1 MTIQSVPYQT
11 FPGMDYAIR
20 ESLGGIPPSPSSYDP
35 SSRYVPSAPAATS
48 VEGVSVDTVRIIDL
62 LLGQLEQLS
71 YQLART
77 EAQTE
82 PLIAEANVDAEAIA
96 SAANIEADYQ
106 ARLDTLVELYA
117 QVRADVEAAG
127 LIDDP
132 YIPAG
137 PFAGM
142 LFDVAA

>member
-1 MTIQSVPYQT
+1 MTIQSIPYQT
-11 FPGMDYAIR
+11 FSGMDYAIS
-20 ESLGGIPPSPSSYDP
+20 ESLGGIPPSPSSYDSRP
-35 SSRYVPSAPAATS
+35 RYVSSAPAQIS
-48 VEGVSVDTVRIIDL
+48 VEGIDVDTMRVIDL

-82 PLIAEANVDAEAIA
+82 PFVAQTNADTETDTSVASTEA
-96 SAANIEADYQ
+96 SYQ
-106 ARLDTLVELYA
+106 ARLDTLVELYS
-117 QVRADVEAAG
+117 QVRAEVEAAG
-127 LIDDP
+127 LLDDP

>member
-11 FPGMDYAIR
+11 FSGMDYAIS
-20 ESLGGIPPSPSSYDP
+20 ESLGRIQASPSFYD
-35 SSRYVPSAPAATS
+35 SRSGYIPAPVSA
-48 VEGVSVDTVRIIDL
+48 EGVNVDTVRIIDL

-82 PLIAEANVDAEAIA
+82 PLIAEANADTEM
-96 SAANIEADYQ
+96 SANVANIEADYQ
-106 ARLDTLVELYA
+106 ARLDALVDLYA

-127 LIDDP
+127 LLDDP

-142 LFDVAA
+142 LFDIAA